1 MKDLLIEIKQKLYE
15 ELGVADIVSTTS
27 SDILSKIIQHSKTIP
42 SEKNGIK
49 RFKHGDFQYVFE
61 NNTINIV
68 YDLYYVG
75 TYDDIIYSIPNNR
88 GTSRK
93 EKNGT
98 FTLITTVVYVRDIN
112 KYVDFNGTLQHEFE
126 HVYQMIKSGKS
137 LLSNRKSLNLYNK
150 ARELKNSSDLYKKIV
165 GTVIYYGCKFEKDAF
180 ANGIYKQI
188 MDNPYNNPYETLK
201 NTIVYNNINVI
212 REYVLKTNNNKE
224 KFTEIVKNNLG
235 KNYIWFYNLANNVV
249 KTYVNKIGKV
259 FAKAYNDLNKEN
271 PQLDG
276 GTFGPG
282 DELLTKPQ

>member
-1 MKDLLIEIKQKLYE
+1 
-15 ELGVADIVSTTS
+15 
-27 SDILSKIIQHSKTIP
+27 
-42 SEKNGIK
+42 
-49 RFKHGDFQYVFE
+49 
-61 NNTINIV
+61 
-68 YDLYYVG
+68 
-75 TYDDIIYSIPNNR
+75 
-88 GTSRK
+88 
-93 EKNGT
+93 
-98 FTLITTVVYVRDIN
+98 
-112 KYVDFNGTLQHEFE
+112 
-126 HVYQMIKSGKS
+126 
-137 LLSNRKSLNLYNK
+137 
-150 ARELKNSSDLYKKIV
+150 
-165 GTVIYYGCKFEKDAF
+165 
-180 ANGIYKQI
+180 

>member
-15 ELGVADIVSTTS
+15 ELGVADIVSATP

-42 SEKNGIK
+42 SGKNSIK
-49 RFKHGDFQYVFE
+49 RFKHGDFQYIFE
-61 NNTINIV
+61 NNTINII

-88 GTSRK
+88 GTSKK

-98 FTLITTVVYVRDIN
+98 FTLKTIIVYVRDIN

-126 HVYQMIKSGKS
+126 HVFQMIKSGKS
-137 LLSNRKSLNLYNK
+137 LLSKRESIKLYNISK
-150 ARELKNSSDLYKKIV
+150 QLKSFSNIYCKIV

-180 ANGIYKQI
+180 VNGIYKQI

-201 NTIVYNNINVI
+201 TTITYQNINI
-212 REYVLKTNNNKE
+212 IKNYVLNTNKYKE
-224 KFTEIVKNNLG
+224 NFSEIVKRYTG
-235 KNYIWFYNLANNVV
+235 KNYNWFYNLANKVV
-249 KTYVNKIGKV
+249 KTYINKIGKV
-259 FAKAYNDLNKEN
+259 YAKAYNELNKET

-276 GTFGPG
+276 GTFGTG